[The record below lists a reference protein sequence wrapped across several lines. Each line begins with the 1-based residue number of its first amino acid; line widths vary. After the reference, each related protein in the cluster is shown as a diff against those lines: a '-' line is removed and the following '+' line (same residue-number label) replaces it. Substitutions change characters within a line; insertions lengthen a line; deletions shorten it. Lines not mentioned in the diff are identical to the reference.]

1 MDREPLPGKLIRVS
15 FLLAFLLGHSGSWDA
30 VMRAD
35 ADCWVQVGRLLRLRE
50 MSGVTVEQVVATA
63 SRWTDVAGRL
73 RFEVRRNPHGQRLE
87 IRVRSKQNCARAD
100 PAGAALS
107 STQWPPAALPTSL
120 VPSLSPA
127 KSALGTPAAAA
138 AVPSAGECE
147 ATESGGEAT
156 GGGTQEE
163 TETAEPVAEAVENP
177 PVRWRA
183 QSSLWRFWR
192 WQPLTEEPLDG
203 EWVCEAD
210 ETQRFAVRTS
220 QVWSR
225 YRDPGNSYRLRWWNS
240 ETEEWFFTPN
250 GM

>member
-1 MDREPLPGKLIRVS
+1 MDREPLPDKLIRVS
-15 FLLAFLLGHSGSWDA
+15 FLLAFLLWHDGSWDA

-35 ADCWVQVGRLLRLRE
+35 ADGRVQVARLLRLRE

-63 SRWTDVAGRL
+63 SRCTDVAGRL
-73 RFEVRRNPHGQRLE
+73 RFEVRRHPHGQRLE
-87 IRVRSKQNCARAD
+87 IRLRSKQNCAQAD
-100 PAGAALS
+100 PAGEALS
-107 STQWPPAALPTSL
+107 STQCPLAALPTL
-120 VPSLSPA
+120 RLPSLSPA
-127 KSALGTPAAAA
+127 ESALGTPAAAA
-138 AVPSAGECE
+138 AVPGAAECE

-163 TETAEPVAEAVENP
+163 TETAEPVAEAVENA

-192 WQPLTEEPLDG
+192 WQPLPEEPLDG

-225 YRDPGNSYRLRWWNS
+225 YRDPANSFRLYWWHA
-240 ETEEWFFTPN
+240 ETDERFFTPI
-250 GM
+250 GL